1 MEKEEI
7 KIVEPEVTEEIRI
20 DEPELIKTEE
30 PVAKEEMLSTGGYSG
45 IALVGVLSSIT
56 ATILA
61 MIGIGF
67 VTFFK

>member
-7 KIVEPEVTEEIRI
+7 KIIEPEVTEEIKI
-20 DEPELIKTEE
+20 EEPED
-30 PVAKEEMLSTGGYSG
+30 KEEILSTGGYSG
-45 IALVGVLSSIT
+45 IALVGVLSSIA

-61 MIGIGF
+61 MVGIGF

>member
-7 KIVEPEVTEEIRI
+7 KIIEPEVTE
-20 DEPELIKTEE
+20 DIKIEE
-30 PVAKEEMLSTGGYSG
+30 PTAKEETLSTGGYSG
-45 IALVGVLSSIT
+45 IALVGVLSSIA

-61 MIGIGF
+61 MVGIGF

>member
-61 MIGIGF
+61 MVGIGF